1 MILILNNCINFDLID
16 IFLCRKYFIWSIF
29 FLAQEFFYLVIYILR
44 KRRQNFVF
52 NFNCLIYFYGI

>member
-29 FLAQEFFYLVIYILR
+29 FLAQEFIDLVIYMYWGNEDKTLFLILI
-44 KRRQNFVF
+44 V
-52 NFNCLIYFYGI
+52 